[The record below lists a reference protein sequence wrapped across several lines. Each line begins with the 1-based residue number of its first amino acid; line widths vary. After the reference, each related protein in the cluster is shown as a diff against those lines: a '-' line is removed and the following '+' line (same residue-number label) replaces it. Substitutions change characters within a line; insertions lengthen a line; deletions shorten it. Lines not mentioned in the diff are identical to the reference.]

1 MPMTPEEYQKVKEAE
16 KAHLRQLKELKKTHA
31 QLSRKACITNAV
43 TDMAESVQELFDEHR
58 TMVDRLEMDAISS
71 EARLDVAMDGLEG
84 DSSVQEALDA
94 AQLEADQEAIKKAR
108 AKSLIEQMKLETGSV
123 PASPTSSESPSA
135 KAAGANTDTGE
146 TTPEL
151 PEKTIGKMKP

>member
-1 MPMTPEEYQKVKEAE
+1 MTPEEYQKVKEAE

-31 QLSRKACITNAV
+31 QLSRKARITNAV

-108 AKSLIEQMKLETGSV
+108 AKSLIQQMKLEGGFV
-123 PASPTSSESPSA
+123 PTSPTKSESPSA
-135 KAAGANTDTGE
+135 KAVEANPDTPE

>member
-1 MPMTPEEYQKVKEAE
+1 MTPEEYQKVKEAE
-16 KAHLRQLKELKKTHA
+16 KAHLRKLKELKKTHA
-31 QLSRKACITNAV
+31 QLSRKARITNAV
-43 TDMAESVQELFDEHR
+43 TDMAESVQELYDEHR

-94 AQLEADQEAIKKAR
+94 AQLEADQEVIKRAR
-108 AKSLIEQMKLETGSV
+108 AKSLIEQMKLETSAV
-123 PASPTSSESPSA
+123 PASTTRSESPSE